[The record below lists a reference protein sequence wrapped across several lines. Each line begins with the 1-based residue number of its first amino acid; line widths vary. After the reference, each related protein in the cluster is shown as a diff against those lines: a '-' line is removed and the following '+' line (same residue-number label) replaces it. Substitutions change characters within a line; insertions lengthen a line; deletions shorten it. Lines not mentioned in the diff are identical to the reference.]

1 MTVFPPLRV
10 PLSGDV
16 FSCRSEAIYEIL
28 SAVMIANSDDEEPCV
43 ERRRRQHQLERV
55 QQLSPIQPEGRFG
68 LDKRPVDNLK
78 VQVDGCLLP
87 SLVSRLTIMSKDDSA
102 TSA

>member
-1 MTVFPPLRV
+1 MLREE
-10 PLSGDV
+10 GD
-16 FSCRSEAIYEIL
+16 SINLNAST
-28 SAVMIANSDDEEPCV
+28 
-43 ERRRRQHQLERV
+43 
-55 QQLSPIQPEGRFG
+55 QQLSPIQVPSQGRFG

-87 SLVSRLTIMSKDDSA
+87 SLVSRRTIMSKDDSA

>member
-1 MTVFPPLRV
+1 
-10 PLSGDV
+10 
-16 FSCRSEAIYEIL
+16 
-28 SAVMIANSDDEEPCV
+28 MIANSDDEEPCV

-55 QQLSPIQPEGRFG
+55 QQLSPRQGRLR

>member
-1 MTVFPPLRV
+1 MMMSLVLREE
-10 PLSGDV
+10 GD
-16 FSCRSEAIYEIL
+16 SINLNAST
-28 SAVMIANSDDEEPCV
+28 
-43 ERRRRQHQLERV
+43 
-55 QQLSPIQPEGRFG
+55 QQFSPIQGRFG